1 MNESAVPLVDV
12 PATTTT
18 VHELP
23 VVRFDGEHQQ
33 LSVIFSTRPAAE
45 LDDMLEELA
54 ELLGFDHPDA
64 IRVHFSGPGA
74 SSSAIQATLRFVSR
88 DCDRPIQGVS
98 LSADSREA
106 LLREAVG
113 RDVDAAPADNV
124 CFTAPPVR
132 ASAALPAPLAVVPVE
147 VEVEVEVELEGDGAA
162 EPSDESPASAEV
174 AGESSP
180 PGVGDA
186 PVAAGPEEREAA
198 GDAEASGD
206 AQVALPFGSDEA
218 EASESPTEHVAMES
232 FLDNEEQPHSRP
244 WGSTEDGDRRV
255 LVLRRSV
262 RSGKSVRF
270 SGDVVLFGDVNAGA
284 QVIADGDIVVLGR
297 LRGLAHAGSR
307 GDSTAVVVGLDMQS
321 GQVRI
326 GDAIAFPEKSEEPM
340 ATSRLN
346 NLLRRSSPHPQ
357 RFVSPSV
364 ARVVD
369 GQIRIEDYHGRL
381 HA

>member
-1 MNESAVPLVDV
+1 
-12 PATTTT
+12 
-18 VHELP
+18 
-23 VVRFDGEHQQ
+23 
-33 LSVIFSTRPAAE
+33 
-45 LDDMLEELA
+45 
-54 ELLGFDHPDA
+54 
-64 IRVHFSGPGA
+64 
-74 SSSAIQATLRFVSR
+74 
-88 DCDRPIQGVS
+88 
-98 LSADSREA
+98 
-106 LLREAVG
+106 
-113 RDVDAAPADNV
+113 
-124 CFTAPPVR
+124 
-132 ASAALPAPLAVVPVE
+132 VVP

-162 EPSDESPASAEV
+162 EPSDESPTSAEV
-174 AGESSP
+174 TGESSP

-186 PVAAGPEEREAA
+186 PVAAGPEGLEAA

-218 EASESPTEHVAMES
+218 EASESPTEHVAVES

-326 GDAIAFPEKSEEPM
+326 GDAIAFPEKPEEPT

-346 NLLRRSSPHPQ
+346 NLLRRSPPHPQ

>member
-1 MNESAVPLVDV
+1 
-12 PATTTT
+12 
-18 VHELP
+18 
-23 VVRFDGEHQQ
+23 
-33 LSVIFSTRPAAE
+33 
-45 LDDMLEELA
+45 
-54 ELLGFDHPDA
+54 
-64 IRVHFSGPGA
+64 
-74 SSSAIQATLRFVSR
+74 
-88 DCDRPIQGVS
+88 
-98 LSADSREA
+98 
-106 LLREAVG
+106 
-113 RDVDAAPADNV
+113 
-124 CFTAPPVR
+124 
-132 ASAALPAPLAVVPVE
+132 
-147 VEVEVEVELEGDGAA
+147 
-162 EPSDESPASAEV
+162 
-174 AGESSP
+174 
-180 PGVGDA
+180 
-186 PVAAGPEEREAA
+186 
-198 GDAEASGD
+198 
-206 AQVALPFGSDEA
+206 
-218 EASESPTEHVAMES
+218 
-232 FLDNEEQPHSRP
+232 
-244 WGSTEDGDRRV
+244 
-255 LVLRRSV
+255 
-262 RSGKSVRF
+262 VRF